1 MGNTMT
7 DDAMNIDMTIDDQG
21 LEEQVDSLGIT
32 KYEVVDPHNALF
44 VTKKGTDAQTVRTRT
59 ELTSNF
65 VHTVE

>member
-1 MGNTMT
+1 MT
-7 DDAMNIDMTIDDQG
+7 ADAMNTDMTIDDQG
-21 LEEQVDSLGIT
+21 LEEQVDSLGIM

-65 VHTVE
+65 VHTVG

>member
-1 MGNTMT
+1 MMA
-7 DDAMNIDMTIDDQG
+7 DDTNADMTIDDQG
-21 LEEQVDSLGIT
+21 LEEQVDLLGIV

-65 VHTVE
+65 VHTVG

>member
-1 MGNTMT
+1 MT
-7 DDAMNIDMTIDDQG
+7 ADDMNADMTIDDQG
-21 LEEQVDSLGIT
+21 FEEQVDSLGIA

-65 VHTVE
+65 VHTVG

>member
-1 MGNTMT
+1 MT
-7 DDAMNIDMTIDDQG
+7 ADAMNADMTIDDQG
-21 LEEQVDSLGIT
+21 LAEQVDSLGIT